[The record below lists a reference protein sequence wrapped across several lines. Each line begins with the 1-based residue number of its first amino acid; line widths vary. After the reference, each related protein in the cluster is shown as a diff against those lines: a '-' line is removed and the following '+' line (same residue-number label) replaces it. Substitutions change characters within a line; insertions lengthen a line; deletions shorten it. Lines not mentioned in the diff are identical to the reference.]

1 MDPWSLLNCD
11 NDSTV
16 NKLFTRLSQDIRLPA
31 GEDHTVIFCLKW
43 SEPSEVIRATWS
55 DQNHLKW
62 SEPLGVIRTT
72 WSEQNHLEWSE
83 TQTRYIIQKSH
94 MNPDRHNLLLPTL
107 QAALHRRTPA
117 PDPHNSCNYHSSDL
131 FWSDDYSWTPNSD
144 GAKYI
149 RITSIFLTSI
159 SRSIDLHIHY
169 MTEVTE
175 ASLYLNQPWED
186 K

>member
-1 MDPWSLLNCD
+1 MSLKWTHDPCLTVTTTARWTNSLHD
-11 NDSTV
+11 
-16 NKLFTRLSQDIRLPA
+16 
-31 GEDHTVIFCLKW
+31 CLKISDCRQEKIILW
-43 SEPSEVIRATWS
+43 FSAWS